1 LSVQAVRVHEGGA
14 LRYEQAD
21 DPVAGPGEVLVELT
35 AAAMNRRDLL
45 VRNPPGPAY
54 TFPMPFV
61 AGHDGAG
68 IRRDTGEEVVLYPAV
83 GWGERDDVPDPGM
96 RFLGGP
102 LDGTFAELIAVPAEN
117 AFPKPAR
124 LSFEEAASL
133 PVAGL
138 TAYRALLLVGRLAAG
153 ETALVLGA
161 GSGVSTFA
169 VSLAAQVGARVLVTS
184 SSEAKI
190 ERVGELGADGGV
202 LYTQEGWAEGVRELT
217 GGAGVDLVLD
227 AVGSTWPDSLRCLR
241 RGGRLVVMGG
251 TGGARAGGLGGAG
264 GGAGRSGR
272 AFCLPQ
278 LALHPGHDAWL
289 AAPVRHLPGDGAGGE
304 LAADDRWR
312 PLAGRGRVGLRAPP
326 GRSHGKA
333 RPRSVGTLRGPG

>member
-251 TGGARAGGLGGAG
+251 TGGAQVEVDVRFVYLNWLSILGTTLGSPRQFG
-264 GGAGRSGR
+264 TFLETVQEGS
-272 AFCLPQ
+272 
-278 LALHPGHDAWL
+278 
-289 AAPVRHLPGDGAGGE
+289 
-304 LAADDRWR
+304 WR
-312 PLAGRGRVGLRAPP
+312 PMIDGVRPLGEAESAYERLQGD
-326 GRSHGKA
+326 HMGKLVLV
-333 RPRSVGTLRGPG
+333 P